1 MPHKFNSARR
11 HKIARQKHRVTNWAA
26 YNESLRRRGDLTV
39 WVSDE
44 ARSHWPA
51 SRRLS
56 RGGQRKYSDLAITL
70 CLTLRVVYGLPL
82 RQTQGL
88 MRSLATLMGLD
99 VTVPDFSTLSRRSKG
114 LALPPAVQR
123 SRNQEPVHLVVDSTG
138 LKIVG
143 AGEWLE
149 TKHHAKAKRKRW
161 RKLHLGL
168 DLVSGEII
176 CADLT
181 TDEIGDPTALPDL
194 LDQVDSPVAR
204 FIADGAYDGA
214 QTRVLLAARL
224 GSNADVVIPP
234 PRNAVA
240 SPDAGVRPSVRDRHI
255 AEITL
260 RGRLAWQASTGY
272 NQRSRVETQMG
283 RWKAVIGQKLRARN
297 FANQKTE
304 ARIGV
309 RVLNRMTELG
319 RPVFERSA

>member
-11 HKIARQKHRVTNWAA
+11 HKIARQKHRVVNWAE

-39 WVSDE
+39 WLSDD
-44 ARSHWPA
+44 ARNLWSA

-88 MRSLATLMGLD
+88 IRSVARLMGLD
-99 VTVPDFSTLSRRSKG
+99 VAVPDFSTLSRRSKG
-114 LALPPAVQR
+114 LALPPAEHR
-123 SRNQEPVHLVVDSTG
+123 SGNQGPVHLVVDSTG

-143 AGEWLE
+143 AGEWLQ
-149 TKHHAKAKRKRW
+149 TKHCAKAKHKRW

-168 DLVSGEII
+168 DLVSSEII
-176 CADLT
+176 CSDLT

-194 LDQVDSPVAR
+194 LDQIDSCVAR
-204 FIADGAYDGA
+204 FIADGAYDGV
-214 QTRVLLAARL
+214 QTRNLLAARL
-224 GSNADVVIPP
+224 ADNPDVIIPP
-234 PRNAVA
+234 PKNAVA
-240 SPDAGVRPSVRDRHI
+240 NSDAAVKPTVRDRHI
-255 AEITL
+255 AEIAL
-260 RGRLAWQASTGY
+260 RGRLAWQKSTGY
-272 NQRSRVETQMG
+272 NQRTRIETQMG
-283 RWKAVIGQKLRARN
+283 RWKAVIGPKLRARK
-297 FANQKTE
+297 FDNQKTE

-319 RPVFERSA
+319 RPVFERTA